1 MESGVDDSR
10 LTKTSQLFEY
20 SGHSKDH
27 LGLFTSEMAKLV
39 LWSSWSFSARM
50 LLHYFYT
57 DAQLIVLVGL
67 FEYPHERQPKTDS
80 PMSNSPYSLFTLFD
94 PPSLA
99 DHDVRRTNSDG
110 GGGGGGGGG
119 EQREWP
125 EQTPNYTQHLIF
137 WPFSTGGEIR
147 GTESFM
153 YIAGLLAPS
162 LVPPSHSSSSSFLLP
177 HLSSSPISSSSTT
190 TPHPTSNPLLSLL
203 KD

>member
-1 MESGVDDSR
+1 M
-10 LTKTSQLFEY
+10 TKTSQLFEY

-50 LLHYFYT
+50 LLQYFYT

-110 GGGGGGGGG
+110 WRGGGGL

-153 YIAGLLAPS
+153 YIAGLLVPS
-162 LVPPSHSSSSSFLLP
+162 LVPPSHSSSSSFLPP
-177 HLSSSPISSSSTT
+177 HL
-190 TPHPTSNPLLSLL
+190 TSPLLLFPPPPPPPLTPQATPSSLS
-203 KD
+203 